1 MKSGILS
8 AGQCHRLISC
18 LNAFSSIQFSFRIIK
33 GHVACGCACTCA
45 NTSYSRSVY
54 DNIMSR
60 AAFRAATLILEKIER
75 HGISLDRAFSEI
87 ISKVDFKENI
97 IRTYNFAFNSLFY
110 YRAAD
115 YLLSSE
121 KIHAPLRRVCAFR
134 VGFTLLIDK
143 KLGFTFEDLKR
154 ISGGLLTSKM
164 FRILKKVSRLTF
176 EDILEEIPGNQRL
189 GVKYSIPDWLI
200 VRLLKVMDRSSL
212 ENLLRS
218 TMRSMTWI
226 RINSLKE
233 NPTKILKKLSQVAV
247 VRKDKDY
254 DYMYEILKGR
264 EQLIISSIVKNGYV
278 IIHDKGSAVVVSA
291 ISPEK
296 YDYILD
302 MAAAPGIKTS
312 IIAQLTD
319 NTSRIIALD
328 ISHGRLSDMK
338 NLLQLWNVLNVD
350 LILCDSTRICLSK
363 YPRKIIIDAPC
374 SNTGA
379 IASDPG
385 LRLALNK
392 RGFDPIKFQKVQ
404 YSMLEKAIKDS
415 KKNTTIVYSTCSLL
429 PEEGELVIEKLLA
442 NYDIEVDTSNVIGT
456 SGYNTYRIA
465 HKVKRL
471 FPHINKTTGFFI
483 ARIYR

>member
-1 MKSGILS
+1 
-8 AGQCHRLISC
+8 
-18 LNAFSSIQFSFRIIK
+18 
-33 GHVACGCACTCA
+33 
-45 NTSYSRSVY
+45 
-54 DNIMSR
+54 MSR

-75 HGISLDRAFSEI
+75 HGISLDRAFSET

-226 RINSLKE
+226 RINSLK
-233 NPTKILKKLSQVAV
+233 
-247 VRKDKDY
+247 
-254 DYMYEILKGR
+254 
-264 EQLIISSIVKNGYV
+264 
-278 IIHDKGSAVVVSA
+278 
-291 ISPEK
+291 
-296 YDYILD
+296 
-302 MAAAPGIKTS
+302 
-312 IIAQLTD
+312 
-319 NTSRIIALD
+319 
-328 ISHGRLSDMK
+328 
-338 NLLQLWNVLNVD
+338 
-350 LILCDSTRICLSK
+350 
-363 YPRKIIIDAPC
+363 
-374 SNTGA
+374 
-379 IASDPG
+379 
-385 LRLALNK
+385 
-392 RGFDPIKFQKVQ
+392 
-404 YSMLEKAIKDS
+404 
-415 KKNTTIVYSTCSLL
+415 
-429 PEEGELVIEKLLA
+429 
-442 NYDIEVDTSNVIGT
+442 
-456 SGYNTYRIA
+456 
-465 HKVKRL
+465 
-471 FPHINKTTGFFI
+471 
-483 ARIYR
+483 